1 MNLQHYILVDR
12 KPVACTLMEW
22 ADFFEVHANRVVKQ
36 DTIDGVFI
44 STVFL
49 GLDHGWGQSEEPI
62 VFETMILDGKFDEY
76 QTRCATW
83 DEAEKMHRTA
93 VNEVKQYLK
102 AV

>member
-1 MNLQHYILVDR
+1 MSNYYILVNH
-12 KPVACTLMEW
+12 KVVASTLMEW
-22 ADFFEVHANRVVKQ
+22 ADFFEVLANRVVKQ
-36 DTIDGVFI
+36 ETIEGVFI

-49 GLDHGWGQSEEPI
+49 GLDHGWGMSEEPI
-62 VFETMILDGKFDEY
+62 VFETMILDGKDDY

-93 VNEVKQYLK
+93 VNVIQQYLK